1 VVGEDAGMMT
11 KDMEMRVDNTISVQ
25 PPGFYIREELEE
37 RGWTQRD
44 LAYILGCPEQAVNM
58 IVSGKRGISPE
69 MAKALGDA
77 FDVPAEFFA
86 NLQNAYDLA
95 KARDPDPGVKRRARL
110 QDRYPVREMI
120 KRGWLQDT
128 DATLLEVQ
136 MAKFLEVDD
145 PEQIPHIEHAAKR
158 SATEVTPAPQLAWLF
173 RVKQIAKSIS
183 LTVTFSEKKLQ
194 EAVGR
199 LRQLTVDPEEIRH
212 VPRVMMEC
220 GVRYIIVEGLPSGK
234 IDGVCFWLDPH
245 SPVIGMSLRLD
256 RIDNFWF
263 VLRHE
268 IEHVL
273 RGHGKRDAIIDIDIY
288 QSDPANEEE
297 HIANQAALV
306 FTIPEGEVR
315 SFIARKQPFLS
326 ERDILGFARR
336 VQVHPGIVVGQV
348 QKQTG
353 RFDLLRRHLVKVRQF
368 ATSAAMV
375 DGWGQVAPVSL

>member
-1 VVGEDAGMMT
+1 
-11 KDMEMRVDNTISVQ
+11 
-25 PPGFYIREELEE
+25 
-37 RGWTQRD
+37 
-44 LAYILGCPEQAVNM
+44 
-58 IVSGKRGISPE
+58 
-69 MAKALGDA
+69 
-77 FDVPAEFFA
+77 
-86 NLQNAYDLA
+86 
-95 KARDPDPGVKRRARL
+95 
-110 QDRYPVREMI
+110 
-120 KRGWLQDT
+120 
-128 DATLLEVQ
+128 
-136 MAKFLEVDD
+136 
-145 PEQIPHIEHAAKR
+145 
-158 SATEVTPAPQLAWLF
+158 
-173 RVKQIAKSIS
+173 
-183 LTVTFSEKKLQ
+183 
-194 EAVGR
+194 
-199 LRQLTVDPEEIRH
+199 
-212 VPRVMMEC
+212 MEC

-297 HIANQAALV
+297 HIANQSALV

-368 ATSAAMV
+368 ATSGAMV